1 MSSEWAASPV
11 PKRMTF
17 AGCVN
22 ACPVTNTTRPA
33 SRLNRLPLGRI
44 LQAVMP
50 GRQTTCQQG
59 RSQIYR
65 WSTSAWQ
72 TLLTQRD
79 FVARDGRVVEPAA
92 KTEQEDWRAQFFT
105 CLLVHRDALLH
116 CFFESWVW
124 GMGMHG
130 NRGNEFQ
137 SMFPLTIS
145 CYFLG
150 TALHAH
156 ACL

>member
-50 GRQTTCQQG
+50 GQQTNERTNG
-59 RSQIYR
+59 
-65 WSTSAWQ
+65 Q
-72 TLLTQRD
+72 TNKRTNERT
-79 FVARDGRVVEPAA
+79 DGR
-92 KTEQEDWRAQFFT
+92 TDEQTNKQTHTHTQTHTF
-105 CLLVHRDALLH
+105 
-116 CFFESWVW
+116 
-124 GMGMHG
+124 
-130 NRGNEFQ
+130 
-137 SMFPLTIS
+137 
-145 CYFLG
+145 
-150 TALHAH
+150 
-156 ACL
+156 